1 MAEERFKFISR
12 VGPYGDGSG
21 YQVTA
26 TVEDR
31 DDGLGATLNIE
42 IVDRLSLK
50 EWPALRQEIDNMA
63 QLAGRK

>member
-1 MAEERFKFISR
+1 MAEGKFKFVSR
-12 VGPYGDGSG
+12 IGPYGDGSG
-21 YQVTA
+21 YQATA

-31 DDGLGATLNIE
+31 DDGQGVTLRIE
-42 IVDRLSLK
+42 IVDRLDLK

>member
-1 MAEERFKFISR
+1 MAEGKFKFVSR

-21 YQVTA
+21 YQAEA

-31 DDGLGATLNIE
+31 DDGQGATLRID
-42 IVDRLSLK
+42 IVDRIALS
-50 EWPALRQEIDNMA
+50 EWPALREAIDNMA